1 MRVLLPG
8 SIGAKLRR
16 SFELAVRSLWL
27 HKLRTFLSVLG
38 IIIGIGSF
46 SIMQSVGEGAR
57 QETIRIMKE
66 LGSDVLTLNQSV
78 DPSDAGSKAYR
89 PTIEDIRNWLKGS
102 PAISALCGKISEQV
116 ELPLP
121 GVNEVEVHPVAGVS
135 ANFCQVF
142 KLEAASGRL
151 LSDFDFESRNPVCI
165 LGNDLA
171 SRIFPGENP
180 LNKKIDIKGQL
191 FDIVGVLKA
200 PSRMVMAL
208 DDVESQVIIP
218 ISVAQRVFGLNRP
231 LTLYVV
237 ANDTEAATLE
247 LRHLFKARYDSEAV
261 FTIRSQKK
269 LIEAQ
274 ERNVKVFQYVL
285 WTIGSISLLVGG
297 IGIMNIMLVSVTERL
312 REIGIRRAIGAKRHE
327 ILFQFLAESLLLC
340 VIGAVG
346 GMVLGYF
353 GSKLTGQWTRFTPVF
368 SSELL
373 AVSLAIA
380 AFIGIVFGT
389 YPAFRAAKLDP
400 ARALRYD

>member
-1 MRVLLPG
+1 MLLRDLVATSWQNLWVHRLRAIL
-8 SIGAKLRR
+8 SI
-16 SFELAVRSLWL
+16 
-27 HKLRTFLSVLG
+27 LG

-66 LGSDVLTLNQSV
+66 LGSDVLTLTQNV
-78 DPSDAGSKAYR
+78 NPSDPGSKPNR
-89 PTIEDIRNWLKGS
+89 PTIEDIRNGLKGS
-102 PAISALCGKISEQV
+102 LAISAVSGKFSEQV
-116 ELPLP
+116 ELPLQE
-121 GVNEVEVHPVAGVS
+121 VNEVEVHPAAGVT
-135 ANFCQVF
+135 ANFCQMF
-142 KLEAASGRL
+142 KLEPASGRL

-165 LGNDLA
+165 LGHVLA
-171 SRIFPGENP
+171 AGIFPGENP
-180 LNKKIDIKGQL
+180 LNKKIAIQGQL
-191 FDIVGVLKA
+191 LDIIGVLKE

-208 DDVESQVIIP
+208 DDVESQVIMP
-218 ISVAQRVFGLNRP
+218 ISVAQRVFGPNRP
-231 LTLYVV
+231 LTLYVL
-237 ANDTEAATLE
+237 ANDTEAAMLE
-247 LRHLFKARYDSEAV
+247 LRHLFRTRYDNEAA

-340 VIGAVG
+340 IIGAAG
-346 GMVLGYF
+346 GIVLGYF

-368 SSELL
+368 SYELL
-373 AVSLAIA
+373 AVSLVIA
-380 AFIGIVFGT
+380 AFIGVVFGT

-400 ARALRYD
+400 SRALRYD

>member
-1 MRVLLPG
+1 MLLRDLVATSWQNLWVHRLRAAL
-8 SIGAKLRR
+8 SI
-16 SFELAVRSLWL
+16 
-27 HKLRTFLSVLG
+27 LG

-66 LGSDVLTLNQSV
+66 LGSDVLTLTQNV
-78 DPSDAGSKAYR
+78 DPSESAGKSRR
-89 PTIEDIRNWLKGS
+89 PAIEDIRNGVKGS
-102 PAISALCGKISEQV
+102 PAIADVSGKISDQV

-121 GVNEVEVHPVAGVS
+121 GVNEMEVHPVAGVT
-135 ANFCQVF
+135 ANFLQMF

-151 LSDFDFESRNPVCI
+151 ISDFDHVSLNSVCL
-165 LGNDLA
+165 LGHELA
-171 SRIFPGENP
+171 AQMFPGENP
-180 LNKKIDIKGQL
+180 LHKRIDIKGQL

-200 PSRMVMAL
+200 PSKMVMAL

-218 ISVAQRVFGLNRP
+218 IPVAQRVFGLNRP

-237 ANDTEAATLE
+237 ANDTDSATME
-247 LRHLFKARYDSEAV
+247 LRHVFKTRYDSEAV

-380 AFIGIVFGT
+380 AFIGVVFGT